1 MNVMGGLSTTALI
14 PIGTPFTIFV
24 TSSSFLSLSTS

>member
-1 MNVMGGLSTTALI
+1 MNVMGGLSITALI
-14 PIGTPFTIFV
+14 PIGTTFTIFV